1 MEMGVRSL
9 ILVVDD
15 DPVVRTAICAFLEAL
30 DHAHACVSSCSE
42 AAAAIKEKAFSCG
55 IIDLHLPDGNGLGL
69 LPALKQ
75 YNPCCV
81 PIILTGDNRPETIVE
96 TMRAGAFDYL
106 MKPVDL
112 ATFEASLIRA
122 FHHHE
127 AIQERDRLH
136 AALTEERSLLQTRV
150 EETAAELRE
159 HARRIE
165 LVNSRQQ
172 VLLSLNQMS
181 EESYTEETFF
191 RSVFDYLV
199 KHVPLECIALTT
211 AHAYEYFIAAVPA
224 KNGETVVVT
233 AETPGRDPLPVTS
246 TDLSA
251 LLESIRASLNLHAG
265 LDAQS
270 FISCLY
276 PQTSLGRIFGA
287 VAFFF
292 PPDYVIDEEFD
303 RFLQACAS
311 VLTLKWQD
319 LRLFYYAA
327 KQASVGNM
335 ALDLARDMVQDLT
348 AIQMAAEVVLETE
361 VSPEAEE
368 GLRII
373 ENNTDNLRRRLNE
386 LRQLST
392 PQKNVVETVELE
404 KLVDQAL
411 ELLSTTIEHRGIVI
425 DKEYL
430 ANGRC
435 VLFNG
440 TALARTFHDLIS
452 SAVRAVQN
460 NHHIVLRLRN
470 SEPNSIMFEIN
481 YDGINSEL
489 FGVARRVTDQSAAV
503 ALGHH
508 PKFIMAQRTIRGC
521 GGTLSVE
528 HKMEGWCAFSVV
540 LPKNALSSSR
550 ELEEIGLS

>member
-1 MEMGVRSL
+1 MGVNSL

-30 DHAHACVSSCSE
+30 NHDHICVSSCAE
-42 AAAAIKEKAFSCG
+42 AIEPMQTKTFSCG
-55 IIDLHLPDGNGLGL
+55 IIDLHLSDGNGLEL
-69 LPALKQ
+69 LPTLKQ
-75 YNPCCV
+75 HNPCCI

-112 ATFEASLIRA
+112 TTFEASLIRA
-122 FHHHE
+122 LHHHD
-127 AIQERDRLH
+127 AILERDRLH
-136 AALTEERSLLQTRV
+136 AALAQERESLQTRV
-150 EETAAELRE
+150 EEAAAELRE

-165 LVNSRQQ
+165 LINSRQK
-172 VLLSLNQMS
+172 VLLQLNQMS

-191 RSVFDYLV
+191 RSVFDHLAE
-199 KHVPLECIALTT
+199 HLPLECMALTT
-211 AHAYEYFIAAVPA
+211 AHAHEYFIAAMPS
-224 KNGETVVVT
+224 NDGETAVVT
-233 AETPGRDPLPVTS
+233 AETPGRDPMPIT
-246 TDLSA
+246 TADLGAFQDSIQSS
-251 LLESIRASLNLHAG
+251 LEYHTGLNAKTWRT
-265 LDAQS
+265 
-270 FISCLY
+270 CLY
-276 PQTSLGRIFGA
+276 PQTSLGRVFGA
-287 VAFFF
+287 VAFFL
-292 PPDYVIDEEFD
+292 PPDHEVDEEFD
-303 RFLQACAS
+303 AFLRTCAGT
-311 VLTLKWQD
+311 LTLKWQD

-327 KQASVGNM
+327 KQASVGNL

-361 VSPEAEE
+361 TTPEAKE

-373 ENNTDNLRRRLNE
+373 ADNTENLRRRLSE

-392 PQKNVVETVELE
+392 PQKNVIETVELD
-404 KLVDQAL
+404 KFVDQAL
-411 ELLSTTIEHRGIVI
+411 ELLASTIEHRGIII

-430 ANGRC
+430 ASGRC

-470 SEPNSIMFEIN
+470 SEPNSVMFEIN
-481 YDGINSEL
+481 YDGLNSEL

-528 HKMEGWCAFSVV
+528 HKMEGWCAFCVV